1 MDNPSV
7 SFSETSF
14 EAILAQCTELKV
26 RGLESMQCWDLCSKE
41 SLAFSREVIESIGR
55 GIEKTLAISSNQIG
69 KTSAFFGRI
78 KFRIDEGDS
87 LNSLL
92 DFLCESPELV
102 STTRELSAAHTGLSS
117 KLETFHR
124 RVRTEVVGRELVEN
138 LRPAERELALA
149 LASVA
154 GSKGKIKK
162 FAEAGAAGLSD
173 FADAFRAAKS
183 SNLRGRRSKEN
194 CLDSVIAFASGVALL
209 SESISLYWTHTRKL
223 LSVSSEIRL
232 ARTEALTRALRTY
245 SSIVVETIGGT
256 LNPPQA
262 LNRPPSPFDL
272 TAWLPPVQRSKLAP
286 PNRNIEVEDID
297 SAVDKGKTPSAAEI
311 IRAFCLRRYE
321 GHLGLGAEQCPFVV
335 YISTDLFVSGYKQPL
350 SPPTAQPPN
359 APALENRT
367 TMLERVSEGGV
378 KVFSVQVEKIEL
390 KEKKSQGAIEFC
402 YKEKGFLWDSAKTT
416 KVYFNIDE
424 MERVV
429 KDVSDLKSIIEIANK
444 ERKLKEAGPKELTA
458 SQLSFA
464 PLNPSSAQPP
474 NPKEHIQE
482 PSTPQPHSPREYI
495 EEPSPLQEEHPLH
508 EVPSPPQEEHPLHE
522 VPSPPQEELPLPS
535 QSPINPDSTLADS
548 TLQVT
553 SHQTPLR
560 GLKEE

>member
-1 MDNPSV
+1 MDNGSV
-7 SFSETSF
+7 SFSDSSF
-14 EAILAQCTELKV
+14 DALLSQCTELKA
-26 RGLESMQCWDLCSKE
+26 RGLESMQSWDLCSKE
-41 SLAFSREVIESIGR
+41 SLAFSREVIESINR
-55 GIEKTLAISSNQIG
+55 GVEKTLAVSSSQIG
-69 KTSAFFGRI
+69 KTAAFFGRI
-78 KFRIDEGDS
+78 KFKVDEGEPLS
-87 LNSLL
+87 ALV
-92 DFLCESPELV
+92 DFLSESPELAAN
-102 STTRELSAAHTGLSS
+102 TRELSAAHSGLASR
-117 KLETFHR
+117 LETFHK
-124 RVRTEVVGRELVEN
+124 RVKAEVVGRELVEN
-138 LRPAERELALA
+138 LRPAERELSLA

-154 GSKGKIKK
+154 GAKGKIKK

-183 SNLRGRRSKEN
+183 SNLRSRRSKEN

-223 LSVSSEIRL
+223 LSVSGEIRL
-232 ARTEALTRALRTY
+232 ARTEALTRCLRTY
-245 SSIVVETIGGT
+245 CSIVIETIGGT

-262 LNRPPSPFDL
+262 LSRPPSPFDL
-272 TAWLPPVQRSKLAP
+272 TAWLPPAQRAKLAP

-297 SAVDKGKTPSAAEI
+297 SAVDNGKTPSAAEI

-350 SPPTAQPPN
+350 NTSTAQQLN
-359 APALENRT
+359 PANTENRT

-378 KVFSVQVEKIEL
+378 KVFSIQVEKIEL
-390 KEKKSQGAIEFC
+390 KERKSQGAIEFC

-424 MERVV
+424 MERLI
-429 KDVSDLKSIIEIANK
+429 KDVNDLKNIIEIANK

-458 SQLSFA
+458 SQLSFT
-464 PLNPSSAQPP
+464 PLNTSTAQQLNTSTPQQL
-474 NPKEHIQE
+474 NTSTAQHLNT
-482 PSTPQPHSPREYI
+482 STPQPHSPREYI
-495 EEPSPLQEEHPLH
+495 EEPSPPQEEHTLQ
-508 EVPSPPQEEHPLHE
+508 EVPSPPQEDN
-522 VPSPPQEELPLPS
+522 LPLPS
-535 QSPINPDSTLADS
+535 LSPINPDSTLADS

-553 SHQTPLR
+553 SDQTPLR